1 MSKVYLEDS
10 SLTSIANAI
19 RTKGGT
25 TDKMTPAQMAT
36 AIGKL
41 SPKPNLGTK
50 TITENGTYTASSDNL
65 DGYSSVTVDVA
76 SSGGGGAQPIT
87 LNYQSY
93 VTSSSG
99 AQSKSYP
106 MPSLMPSNSGND
118 ITIIYHNDAM
128 GDSQATTLTENLTFA
143 SSTWTPYIKQVGGIG
158 RAVYMKVNTDV
169 YKKITSTYSITASTN
184 ASKTAGTMYATSSLG
199 DFITS
204 GQVNCNLY
212 DKQTAIIPITD
223 PNVIVLFYVTHYS
236 EPSDNLLVTS
246 ALHVKAYNQI
256 INSNNYREKGWITF
270 VPDGTGNPTFYSKGY
285 NFGTSGTNRYLP
297 YLVFK
302 PVEG

>member
-1 MSKVYLEDS
+1 MSKVYLEDN
-10 SLTSIANAI
+10 SLTSIADAI

-36 AIGKL
+36 AISNL
-41 SPKPNLGTK
+41 SAQPNLGTK
-50 TITENGTYTASSDNL
+50 TITENGTYTASSDSL

-76 SSGGGGAQPIT
+76 SSSSSAQPIT

-93 VTSSSG
+93 VTYSSG

-118 ITIIYHNDAM
+118 ITIIYHNDGM
-128 GDSQATTLTENLTFA
+128 SDVKATTLTENLTFT
-143 SSTWTPYIKQVGGIG
+143 SSALTPYIKQVGGIG
-158 RAVYMKVNTDV
+158 RAVYMKVNADV
-169 YKKITSTYSITASTN
+169 YKAITSTYSITASTN
-184 ASKTAGTMYATSSLG
+184 SSKTAGTMYTTSSLG
-199 DFITS
+199 NFIES

-212 DKQTAIIPITD
+212 DKRTAIIPITD

-236 EPSDNLLVTS
+236 SPSDNSLVTS
-246 ALHVKAYNQI
+246 ALHVKAYNQM
-256 INSNNYREKGWITF
+256 INSQNYSEKGWITF
-270 VPDGTGNPTFYSKGY
+270 VPDGTGNPTFYSEGY
-285 NFGTSGTNRYLP
+285 DFGTSGTNRYLP